1 MDQMERGP
9 LPISARPIT
18 AVEYRHDSDNH
29 DDEEDESSEH
39 EVREDSDAYK
49 SRSMNRGDRR
59 CNGGISRFLRKPMFR
74 KPRKVFDADWS
85 EEEKEEE
92 AKEVE
97 DGGGAGRGAIC
108 ELAIEMRTFAE
119 RYLRVE
125 NMRVEVMRETER
137 FRMEME
143 DKRLEMILQSHR
155 QIVDTIGRAL
165 GSKKKKLKM
174 NHHI

>member
-1 MDQMERGP
+1 
-9 LPISARPIT
+9 
-18 AVEYRHDSDNH
+18 
-29 DDEEDESSEH
+29 
-39 EVREDSDAYK
+39 
-49 SRSMNRGDRR
+49 
-59 CNGGISRFLRKPMFR
+59 MFR

-165 GSKKKKLKM
+165 GSKKKKKLKM